1 MRVGAVQAQVQW
13 FACAWRGWRAC
24 SGAYMRTTHH
34 VRHCCAQNADHLAH
48 GSPLSAFFAE
58 VVCSLAATPP
68 PVGSWPTPNGGNGV
82 IRGVTR
88 RRHAASHLLML
99 QNPHRRRCGRYCEAD
114 EIGEDYQA
122 WPRRG
127 VAGDERPVIGD
138 MDGAERTQDSP
149 NKNRAGPLRYKT
161 RPADPFSPDLRDK
174 TLPARS
180 KSPYLGRFARAGR
193 TLYRCHQQEA
203 VRGERCTEY
212 KSETGLAITVHQAPP
227 VWRARRAWLRCRGR
241 WRGLVGLFTATRPHW
256 CGGRRRDR
264 RAWLRCP
271 WAVAGP
277 GRASRRRAERSSRRG
292 RLAGGPPPTGTQS
305 SPARTQRGARS
316 AAAPRAPHSR
326 VSVAHR
332 LSWMLRP
339 GTASISSRV

>member
-180 KSPYLGRFARAGR
+180 NSPYLGRFARAGR

-227 VWRARRAWLRCRGR
+227 VWRGGRAWLRCRGR

-256 CGGRRRDR
+256 CGGRRRVR
-264 RAWLRCP
+264 RAR
-271 WAVAGP
+271 AGFE
-277 GRASRRRAERSSRRG
+277 ARRR
-292 RLAGGPPPTGTQS
+292 TK
-305 SPARTQRGARS
+305 
-316 AAAPRAPHSR
+316 
-326 VSVAHR
+326 
-332 LSWMLRP
+332 
-339 GTASISSRV
+339 

>member
-1 MRVGAVQAQVQW
+1 MVCVRMEGLARM
-13 FACAWRGWRAC
+13 FR
-24 SGAYMRTTHH
+24 AYMRTTHH

-68 PVGSWPTPNGGNGV
+68 PVGAWPTPNGGNGV
-82 IRGVTR
+82 IRGTTR

-99 QNPHRRRCGRYCEAD
+99 QNPHRLRCGRYCEAD
-114 EIGEDYQA
+114 EIGGDYQA

-161 RPADPFSPDLRDK
+161 RPADPFSPDLRYK

-180 KSPYLGRFARAGR
+180 RSPYLARFARAGR

-203 VRGERCTEY
+203 VRGELCTACEA
-212 KSETGLAITVHQAPP
+212 ETALAITAHHGPRA
-227 VWRARRAWLRCRGR
+227 WRARR
-241 WRGLVGLFTATRPHW
+241 V
-256 CGGRRRDR
+256 
-264 RAWLRCP
+264 WLRCP

-277 GRASRRRAERSSRRG
+277 GRASRRGAERSSRRG
-292 RLAGGPPPTGTQS
+292 RLAGGPPPTGT
-305 SPARTQRGARS
+305 
-316 AAAPRAPHSR
+316 
-326 VSVAHR
+326 
-332 LSWMLRP
+332 
-339 GTASISSRV
+339 

>member
-174 TLPARS
+174 TLPARL

-241 WRGLVGLFTATRPHW
+241 WRGLATQRADAPSHTSAHQPPLVWRAPEGPEGTGGLR
-256 CGGRRRDR
+256 G
-264 RAWLRCP
+264 
-271 WAVAGP
+271 VAP
-277 GRASRRRAERSSRRG
+277 NEVRSPS
-292 RLAGGPPPTGTQS
+292 LAGGRGLRRPEDPWGHKQPGSTQ
-305 SPARTQRGARS
+305 QRARS
-316 AAAPRAPHSR
+316 AAAPRAPR
-326 VSVAHR
+326 VCQ
-332 LSWMLRP
+332 LLT
-339 GTASISSRV
+339 G

>member
-1 MRVGAVQAQVQW
+1 
-13 FACAWRGWRAC
+13 
-24 SGAYMRTTHH
+24 MRTTHH
-34 VRHCCAQNADHLAH
+34 VRH
-48 GSPLSAFFAE
+48 
-58 VVCSLAATPP
+58 CSLAATPP
-68 PVGSWPTPNGGNGV
+68 PVGAWPIPNGGNGV
-82 IRGVTR
+82 IRGTTR

-114 EIGEDYQA
+114 EIGGDYLA

-127 VAGDERPVIGD
+127 VAGDERLVTGD

-161 RPADPFSPDLRDK
+161 RPADPFSPDLRYK

-180 KSPYLGRFARAGR
+180 KSPYLARFARAGR

-203 VRGERCTEY
+203 VRGELCTACEA
-212 KSETGLAITVHQAPP
+212 ETALAITAHHGPRA
-227 VWRARRAWLRCRGR
+227 WRARR
-241 WRGLVGLFTATRPHW
+241 T
-256 CGGRRRDR
+256 
-264 RAWLRCP
+264 WLRCP

-277 GRASRRRAERSSRRG
+277 GRAIYSDPAPLVWRAPEGPEGTGGLRDRPLRAKLACG
-292 RLAGGPPPTGTQS
+292 DLAGGR
-305 SPARTQRGARS
+305 ARRRPEHPWGHKQPGPYTARGPKRRS
-316 AAAPRAPHSR
+316 ASGPSC

>member
-1 MRVGAVQAQVQW
+1 MRVGSAVQAQVQW

-82 IRGVTR
+82 IRGVTHR
-88 RRHAASHLLML
+88 QHAASHLLML

-227 VWRARRAWLRCRGR
+227 VWRAPEGPEGTGGLRGAAPNE
-241 WRGLVGLFTATRPHW
+241 V
-256 CGGRRRDR
+256 
-264 RAWLRCP
+264 
-271 WAVAGP
+271 
-277 GRASRRRAERSSRRG
+277 RSPS
-292 RLAGGPPPTGTQS
+292 LAGGRGLRRPEHPWGHKATQQDT
-305 SPARTQRGARS
+305 ARGPKRRS
-316 AAAPRAPHSR
+316 ASGPSR

>member
-1 MRVGAVQAQVQW
+1 
-13 FACAWRGWRAC
+13 
-24 SGAYMRTTHH
+24 
-34 VRHCCAQNADHLAH
+34 
-48 GSPLSAFFAE
+48 
-58 VVCSLAATPP
+58 
-68 PVGSWPTPNGGNGV
+68 
-82 IRGVTR
+82 
-88 RRHAASHLLML
+88 ML

-256 CGGRRRDR
+256 CGGRRRVR
-264 RAWLRCP
+264 RAR
-271 WAVAGP
+271 AGFE
-277 GRASRRRAERSSRRG
+277 ARRR
-292 RLAGGPPPTGTQS
+292 TK
-305 SPARTQRGARS
+305 
-316 AAAPRAPHSR
+316 
-326 VSVAHR
+326 
-332 LSWMLRP
+332 
-339 GTASISSRV
+339 